1 MALLTPL
8 GGMYERVE
16 IIMKNR
22 LIYGAVTGILTA
34 VLFTGCGD
42 GSEISPQ
49 DKLDDVLEPV
59 TLAVTPEPASGED
72 SEETDGISEAEE
84 NSRPNSGLEDL
95 SPEVAAVVLENLQ
108 NLLQNLEL
116 PEYVGEAVHLVSS
129 EEWFA
134 AVAVELIEGSRSY
147 TIGGAGDAS
156 LSVQVGYDT
165 EEKPYV
171 NTCYQ
176 ADGQILML
184 TYAKEAARL
193 LQTGISE
200 GVYNGAFEKWQINGG
215 TGYILKE
222 TGTYVNGIIVGQY
235 VKAEYTGGPG
245 DVFDLW
251 TNRDNFEYK
260 TTEMNYN
267 EKGQVVPSSS
277 ALPSATPKPE
287 STNKP
292 VQTTKPAVTP
302 TAKPPQ
308 PTAKPTQAPPQPT
321 QAPPQPT
328 AEPPQPTQA
337 PPEPTAEPPQPTQAP
352 PEPTAE
358 PPQPTQEPPL
368 PPGGGDTDIEW
379 SPDIM

>member
-8 GGMYERVE
+8 GGMYGRVE

-22 LIYGAVTGILTA
+22 LIYGAVTGILAA

-42 GSEISPQ
+42 GSEMSPQ

-59 TLAVTPEPASGED
+59 TLAVTPEPESGQD
-72 SEETDGISEAEE
+72 SGETDGTSEAEE
-84 NSRPNSGLEDL
+84 GSRPNSGLEDL
-95 SPEVAAVVLENLQ
+95 SPEVEAVVLENLQ
-108 NLLQNLEL
+108 NLMQNLEL

-176 ADGQILML
+176 ANGQILML

-200 GVYNGAFEKWQINGG
+200 GAYNGAFEKWQINGG

-235 VKAEYTGGPG
+235 TKAEYTGGPG

-260 TTEMNYN
+260 TTELNYN

-277 ALPSATPKPE
+277 ALPSSTPKPA
-287 STNKP
+287 S
-292 VQTTKPAVTP
+292 TP

-308 PTAKPTQAPPQPT
+308 QTAKPTQAPPQPT
-321 QAPPQPT
+321 AK
-328 AEPPQPTQA
+328 

-358 PPQPTQEPPL
+358 PPQPTPEPPQ
-368 PPGGGDTDIEW
+368 PPEGGDTDIEW